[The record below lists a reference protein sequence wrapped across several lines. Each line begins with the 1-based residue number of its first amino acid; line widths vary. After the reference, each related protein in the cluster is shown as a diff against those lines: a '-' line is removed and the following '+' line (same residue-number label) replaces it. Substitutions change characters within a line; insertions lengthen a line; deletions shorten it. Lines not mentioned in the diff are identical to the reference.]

1 MRFDCDDVVAGGE
14 QGGRHE
20 DLGRGARG
28 RTVARR
34 GVGSR
39 RVAHGT
45 CVDACTVDLGAIDID
60 HCAVIGQVL
69 HGDALECLGIGDC
82 EVRAEVGGHGA
93 RDVRLQDGRDARVAV
108 AERGGT
114 GGPLGVIER
123 GLGPVLGGGA
133 VERAVAPG
141 GTSVQQDGVSGVNLA
156 VGRGHVDGGGG
167 GAVARSVDCAHEEA
181 VVAAARDLNA
191 GRGRGGDRSIVA
203 QDLVGNGIG
212 DAFPSQGDGR
222 GRGSG
227 RTHQRRGLG
236 GYVVTV
242 IVASEATV
250 PLSAR
255 SVDVRQIEVAADP
268 QVAVGIGRERPRTGL
283 APGGELEGGPM
294 QVLAGGCVPCAHP
307 LDLVDTRPAV
317 RHGPVVLVLVGTVRA
332 VAGAVNN
339 VLGGDGAGLHVAA
352 HAHGEGAGGAR
363 VRASVVAEQGV
374 LGAADEDAVASGGDG
389 LLVLAGAHGRRFEI
403 EFEVLGGTGLGRE
416 LRGVPSTLGAV
427 CTGEVSAGVE
437 GTVVLTDAH
446 SLHGA
451 VDFGVPAA
459 VGTTIEGHTSHIAG
473 VDVGAAAATQVRED
487 ATQVDVAVVVVE
499 GAHAHHATAHGVAD
513 AEVP

>member
-45 CVDACTVDLGAIDID
+45 CVNACTVDLGAIDID
-60 HCAVIGQVL
+60 HCTIIGQVL
-69 HGDALECLGIGDC
+69 HGNALERLGVDHR

-108 AERGGT
+108 AERSGT
-114 GGPLGVIER
+114 GGPLGVVER
-123 GLGPVLGGGA
+123 GLGPVLGGGTI
-133 VERAVAPG
+133 ERTVVPG
-141 GTSVQQDGVSGVNLA
+141 GTSVQEDGVGGVDLA
-156 VGRGHVDGGGG
+156 VGRGHVDGSGG

-181 VVAAARDLNA
+181 VVAAARDLNT
-191 GRGRGGDRSIVA
+191 GRGRGGDGAIIA
-203 QDLVGNGIG
+203 QDLVGDGVG
-212 DAFPSQGDGR
+212 DAFPGQGHGR

-227 RTHQRRGLG
+227 RVHERRGLG
-236 GYVVTV
+236 RNVVAV
-242 IVASEATV
+242 VVASEATV

-332 VAGAVNN
+332 VAGAVND

-374 LGAADEDAVASGGDG
+374 LGAADEDAVAPGGDG
-389 LLVLAGAHGRRFEI
+389 LLVLAGAHGGRFEI

-416 LRGVPSTLGAV
+416 LRRVPCTLGAV

-437 GTVVLTDAH
+437 GTISLADAH
-446 SLHGA
+446 GLNGTA
-451 VDFGVPAA
+451 KFRVPAA
-459 VGTTIEGHTSHIAG
+459 VGAPVERHAG
-473 VDVGAAAATQVRED
+473 SVAPVDL
-487 ATQVDVAVVVVE
+487 
-499 GAHAHHATAHGVAD
+499 
-513 AEVP
+513 